1 MIGFSTFILR
11 NYYAAIGWNEDNLY
25 SSITRSSSAGL
36 LTNCDSRDFQVPQSL
51 ILQLAN
57 APTPIFFTSY
67 ALDALPQLNG
77 SISYITTSEPLE
89 EIGPSRTIRFKDV
102 VERFRVFP
110 PPKKPI
116 AKDEVWLGGRR
127 VEGRDYMLYSRLHL
141 PSLHLSGLAT
151 TRLTP
156 TLQAHLAFLSQPAP
170 PSPTR
175 PTSPNTP
182 PSHSRNVLISLQHDT
197 GRYSGEYTYSAQ
209 DGMFGLRGLYNFG
222 WHSEPRVP
230 IYTSK
235 LRSEDPNG
243 RDGKRID
250 EEEMMEGG
258 LKGRFSAGGEVYFS
272 AKQRSFGIST
282 GLRFTTLPPSLP
294 LSPNSPPPSPPTTL
308 TLLYNP
314 LIGFLSSAYSAQVSP
329 TVALSTRFGVNV
341 YSYESD
347 LAIGGEWWIGRRRGK
362 RELHSAQTT
371 ASPAAEL
378 AGGDPKG
385 TGVEERIAKTDN
397 WSKATLR
404 PVEGDRAEN
413 EQLEKELD
421 SPSPIVTSIA
431 EVKKPSRLPRPLN
444 RDQSH
449 DVSEAVDERDGV
461 LKARLSGN
469 WSIALLYEAR
479 IRKCLVSV
487 GIVSDLASRQR
498 PIRSVGVEVQYFS

>member
-1 MIGFSTFILR
+1 MIGFSNFILR
-11 NYYAAIGWNEDNLY
+11 NYYNAIGWNEDNLY
-25 SSITRSSSAGL
+25 SSITRSSSAL
-36 LTNCDSRDFQVPQSL
+36 LDFQLPQSL

-77 SISYITTSEPLE
+77 SIQYITTSEPLE
-89 EIGPSRTIRFKDV
+89 EIGPSRSINFKDV

-110 PPKKPI
+110 PPKRPL
-116 AKDEVWLGGRR
+116 AKDEVWLGGKR
-127 VEGRDYMLYSRLHL
+127 VEGRDYLLYSRLHL

-170 PSPTR
+170 PSATR
-175 PTSPNTP
+175 PISPNTP
-182 PSHSRNVLISLQHDT
+182 PGHSRQPSEPSVPPPHPPPPGNILLSLQHDT

-222 WHSEPRVP
+222 WQPTDLKSLIINAGPATVVKEK
-230 IYTSK
+230 YQDAQET
-235 LRSEDPNG
+235 EE
-243 RDGKRID
+243 KRID

-282 GLRFTTLPPSLP
+282 GLKFTTIPASPSGPPA
-294 LSPNSPPPSPPTTL
+294 SPPTTL

-314 LIGFLSSAYSAQVSP
+314 LIGFLSSAYSAQISP

-362 RELHSAQTT
+362 RELT
-371 ASPAAEL
+371 
-378 AGGDPKG
+378 
-385 TGVEERIAKTDN
+385 
-397 WSKATLR
+397 
-404 PVEGDRAEN
+404 
-413 EQLEKELD
+413 KEIS
-421 SPSPIVTSIA
+421 SPSPIVKPAPDEEERIGAIDSWRKASLRPDTETTQSETIR
-431 EVKKPSRLPRPLN
+431 EGPLNTTEFTINSTTPSRDGTNGTETP
-444 RDQSH
+444 D
-449 DVSEAVDERDGV
+449 DRDGV
-461 LKARLSGN
+461 LKARVSGN

-498 PIRSVGVEVQYFS
+498 PIRSVGLEVQYFS

>member
-1 MIGFSTFILR
+1 MIGFSTLILR

-25 SSITRSSSAGL
+25 SSITRSSSAL
-36 LTNCDSRDFQVPQSL
+36 LDFQIPQSL

-77 SISYITTSEPLE
+77 SISYITTSEPLS
-89 EIGPSRTIRFKDV
+89 EIGPSTSIRFKDV

-110 PPKKPI
+110 PPRRPLAKP
-116 AKDEVWLGGRR
+116 EVWQGGRR

-151 TRLTP
+151 TRLTS

-175 PTSPNTP
+175 PLSPNAG
-182 PSHSRNVLISLQHDT
+182 PSHSRNILVSLQHDT

-209 DGMFGLRGLYNFG
+209 DGMFGWRGLYNFG
-222 WHSEPRVP
+222 WHPSTAPVAHAAASG
-230 IYTSK
+230 TSVK
-235 LRSEDPNG
+235 RSD
-243 RDGKRID
+243 DGADGADGDSREEKRID

-258 LKGRFSAGGEVYFS
+258 LNGRFSAGGEVYFS

-282 GLRFTTLPPSLP
+282 GIRFTTLPPNHP
-294 LSPNSPPPSPPTTL
+294 VSPTGPAPSPPTTL

-362 RELHSAQTT
+362 RDKT
-371 ASPAAEL
+371 AVVPSGSRQDASRV
-378 AGGDPKG
+378 G
-385 TGVEERIAKTDN
+385 TVSTEKEERMGQVEN
-397 WSKATLR
+397 WSRATLR
-404 PVEGDRAEN
+404 PIEGSGDAVEDQRLEN
-413 EQLEKELD
+413 ELD
-421 SPSPIVTSIA
+421 SPSPIITSKA
-431 EVKKPSRLPRPLN
+431 VVKQRPVEPVQ
-444 RDQSH
+444 DSM
-449 DVSEAVDERDGV
+449 DAVDDRDGV

-487 GIVSDLASRQR
+487 GVMTDLASRQR
-498 PIRSVGVEVQYFS
+498 PIRSVGLEVQYFS

>member
-1 MIGFSTFILR
+1 MIGFSNFILR
-11 NYYAAIGWNEDNLY
+11 NYYNAIGWNEDNLY
-25 SSITRSSSAGL
+25 SSITRTSSSL
-36 LTNCDSRDFQVPQSL
+36 LDFQVPQSL

-77 SISYITTSEPLE
+77 SIQYITTSEPLE
-89 EIGPSRTIRFKDV
+89 EIGPSRTIKFKDV
-102 VERFRVFP
+102 VERFKIFP
-110 PPKKPI
+110 PPKRPL

-127 VEGRDYMLYSRLHL
+127 IEGRDYLLYSRLHL

-170 PSPTR
+170 PTATR
-175 PTSPNTP
+175 PTSPNSP
-182 PSHSRNVLISLQHDT
+182 PSHSRQPSEPSVPPSQPPTPGNILLSLQHDT

-209 DGMFGLRGLYNFG
+209 DGMFGIRGVYNFG
-222 WHSEPRVP
+222 WQSPDIGNLIYNTPTPRGIV
-230 IYTSK
+230 TVVK
-235 LRSEDPNG
+235 EEDQTG
-243 RDGKRID
+243 SDGKRID

-282 GLRFTTLPPSLP
+282 GLRFTTLPQ
-294 LSPNSPPPSPPTTL
+294 SPNGPPASPPTTL

-347 LAIGGEWWIGRRRGK
+347 LAVGGEWWIGRRRGK
-362 RELHSAQTT
+362 RDLSKES
-371 ASPAAEL
+371 L
-378 AGGDPKG
+378 ATSINSVLPSMENIPLVKD
-385 TGVEERIAKTDN
+385 EQERIGTDEN
-397 WSKATLR
+397 WEKASLR
-404 PVEGDRAEN
+404 PAEEVGQTMQEG
-413 EQLEKELD
+413 
-421 SPSPIVTSIA
+421 
-431 EVKKPSRLPRPLN
+431 PLN
-444 RDQSH
+444 VTEIKIPATKEP
-449 DVSEAVDERDGV
+449 DVSPDSLDDRDGV

-498 PIRSVGVEVQYFS
+498 PIRSIGLEVQYFS